1 MTRRAKALATVGA
14 GVVVLALLGGTFD
27 LGGYRVNLTPS
38 YPLGLWQ
45 VEPLDR
51 TATVG
56 DRVFI
61 CLPSGPAVE
70 LARERGYLPGGLCP
84 AGAAPLIKTIVAMSG
99 QVIRIDDQV
108 VIDGIPLASSRVVW
122 RDGEG
127 RRMAPWTGGPV
138 PAGEVF
144 LHSDFAA
151 SYDSRYFGPV
161 PTTGILGLAQEI
173 LTFTP

>member
-1 MTRRAKALATVGA
+1 MTRRARALATIGA
-14 GVVVLALLGGTFD
+14 GVVVLALMAGIFD
-27 LGGYRVNLTPS
+27 LGGYRLNLTPS
-38 YPLGLWQ
+38 CPLGFWQ
-45 VEPLDR
+45 VEPLER
-51 TATVG
+51 AATVG

-70 LARERGYLPGGLCP
+70 LARKRGYLPGGLCP
-84 AGAAPLIKTIVAMSG
+84 AGAAPLIKTIVALPG
-99 QVIRIDDQV
+99 QVIRIEDQV
-108 VIDGIPLASSRVVW
+108 VIDGNPLASSRVVW
-122 RDGEG
+122 RDSEG
-127 RRMAPWTGGPV
+127 RRMTPWTGGPV